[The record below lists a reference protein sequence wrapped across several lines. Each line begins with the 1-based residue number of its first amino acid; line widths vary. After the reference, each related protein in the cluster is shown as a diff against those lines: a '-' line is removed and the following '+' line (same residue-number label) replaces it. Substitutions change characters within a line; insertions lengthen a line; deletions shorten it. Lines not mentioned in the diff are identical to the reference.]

1 MFVLPFHRRRLLA
14 DPKKLGRWGEKRCEK
29 HLKSKGYKTIAR
41 NYSCAYGEIDLI
53 VADIEGGLVFVEV
66 KTRRDETIA
75 PAHAAVNRKKRQKMY
90 RTARI
95 FLKTY
100 RVKDKPLRFDVV
112 TVILGETWRPEI
124 CHYENA
130 FVP

>member
-1 MFVLPFHRRRLLA
+1 MPWVRKKLLA
-14 DPKKLGRWGEKRCEK
+14 DPHRLGRWGQKRAEAF
-29 HLKSKGYKTIAR
+29 LKRQRLRTLAR
-41 NYSCAYGEIDLI
+41 NFAFSGGELDLVMGDRDGTI
-53 VADIEGGLVFVEV
+53 VFIEV

-75 PAHAAVNRKKRQKMY
+75 PAHAAVNRKKRHKMY

-124 CHYENA
+124 RHYENA